1 MSRLKGWFLRVK
13 RAANP
18 KAFEAQMAEEM
29 RAHLEMEA
37 AAHRAAGE
45 DDLTARRAAAVDFG
59 PAEAYKEEIRDRRLS
74 RPFAEMRLDACQAL
88 RLMRRHPG
96 FSLAVIVTIGI
107 AIGLNTAI
115 FSAVNAILLQPVG
128 LPNGDRLVTVADIS
142 FHRTMRG
149 ELSWPDYLA
158 YRDRNQVFDGIEAG
172 LQESVSLGEND
183 LPTGQYNQMRVSTG
197 LFDLIQTPPILGR
210 SFNHADG
217 RPGAEPVVLISH
229 DLWQSRYGGADV
241 VGRVVRVGGLPTTII
256 GVMPEDFKFPT
267 DRDLWTPYVPEGV
280 LGQRSLRELTLFALL
295 KPGCTEAQ
303 ANQDLARINR
313 ELVAEF
319 PGEFDPKMIVLARNL
334 PAAYMRDASNR
345 TVLLFMAVGLVLAV
359 ACANVSNLTLS
370 RGLARQREISM
381 RAALGA
387 SRGRLVRQLLLES
400 VLLGLAGGV
409 LGLALAWLGTRGL
422 ELLAATGAEL
432 PYWVR
437 FEIDP
442 AVLLFLT
449 LVSLL
454 CSVLFGLLP
463 AWRATRVDLNAVLKI
478 GASPG
483 ATAREGRMVG
493 VLTVLQF
500 ALSVTLLSGAGMLWR
515 SSQELDDYNSM
526 VPAARI
532 LTGSIKLPNKPG
544 QTYVSAEARRRF
556 ATTLQTQLQALP
568 GATHASLAA
577 ELPGLGARRSP
588 IEIEGATAVPLDQ
601 APRLSFIVQTPQHL
615 ETIGVAL
622 QVGRSF
628 SPTDGRPGQE
638 VAIVTAAFSRRYW
651 PGESAIGKRFRF
663 LTGKRAVP
671 PGPWLEVIGECADFL
686 ENPTLPAPEPMAFV
700 PFEQSPVAQFF
711 ILLRTAGDPVGLAT
725 AARET
730 VQKLDPDVALVQLQP
745 LPEALAEL
753 RWSARTFGLIFL
765 IFAAAGLLTSAVGI
779 YATVA
784 CATTRRTREIGI
796 RMALGATAGQVVRL
810 ILSRGLLQMIVG
822 IALGLWVGWQFV
834 QLLRR
839 TGLLFQ
845 LPSSAFGWMLALA
858 LFTMA
863 IGFVACLLPAR
874 RATRVPPTEALRVE

>member
-1 MSRLKGWFLRVK
+1 MSRLKGWLLRVK

-29 RAHLEMEA
+29 RQHLEMEA

-45 DDLTARRAAAVDFG
+45 DDVTARRVAAVDFG
-59 PAEAYKEEIRDRRLS
+59 PAEAYKEEIRDRRLG
-74 RPFAEMRLDACQAL
+74 RPFAEMRQDARQAL

-115 FSAVNAILLQPVG
+115 FSAVNAIMLQPVG
-128 LPNGDRLVTVADIS
+128 LPNGERLVTVADIS
-142 FHRTMRG
+142 FHRTMRA
-149 ELSWPDYLA
+149 ELSCPDYLA
-158 YRDRNQVFDGIEAG
+158 YRDRNRVFDGIEAG

-183 LPTGQYNQMRVSTG
+183 LPTGQYNLMRVSPG
-197 LFDLIQTPPILGR
+197 LFDLIQTPPVLGR
-210 SFNHADG
+210 PFNPADG
-217 RPGAEPVVLISH
+217 QPGAEPVVLIGH
-229 DLWQSRYGGADV
+229 DLWQSRYSGANV
-241 VGRVVRVGGLPTTII
+241 VGRVVRVNGLPATII
-256 GVMPEDFKFPT
+256 GVMPADFKFPT
-267 DRDLWTPYVPEGV
+267 DRDLWTPYVPSGI

-295 KPGCTEAQ
+295 KPGVTEAL

-319 PGEFDPKMIVLARNL
+319 PGEFDPKMVVLARNL
-334 PAAYMRDASNR
+334 PAAYLRNVRPR
-345 TVLLFMAVGLVLAV
+345 TILLFIAVGLVLAV
-359 ACANVSNLTLS
+359 ACANVSNLMLS

-409 LGLALAWLGTRGL
+409 LGLALALLGTRGL

-437 FEIDP
+437 FKIDP

-449 LVSLL
+449 LVSLG
-454 CSVLFGLLP
+454 CSVVFGLLP

-478 GASPG
+478 GSSPG

-500 ALSVTLLSGAGMLWR
+500 ALSITLLSGAGMLWR
-515 SSQELDDYNSM
+515 GSQELDKYNPM

-544 QTYVSAEARRRF
+544 QTYTSAEARRRF
-556 ATTLQTQLQALP
+556 ASALQAQLQALP
-568 GATHASLAA
+568 GVTHASLAA
-577 ELPGLGARRSP
+577 ELPGMGARRGP
-588 IEIEGATAVPLDQ
+588 IEIEGTAAVPLDQ

-615 ETIGVAL
+615 ETIGLAL
-622 QVGRSF
+622 QAGRSF
-628 SPTDGRPGQE
+628 SATDGSRPGQE

-663 LTGKRAVP
+663 LTKNRPA
-671 PGPWLEVIGECADFL
+671 GPWLEVVGECADLF
-686 ENPTLPAPEPMAFV
+686 EDPTLLAPEPMAFV
-700 PFEQSPVAQFF
+700 PFDQSPVAQFY
-711 ILLRTAGDPVGLAT
+711 ILLRTAGDPASLAA

-745 LPEALAEL
+745 LPAAWEEL
-753 RWSARTFGLIFL
+753 RWSARTFGLVFL

-796 RMALGATAGQVVRL
+796 RMALGATARQVMRL

-845 LPSSAFGWMLALA
+845 LPSSAFLWMLALA
-858 LFTMA
+858 LFTLA
-863 IGFVACLLPAR
+863 IGFIACLLPAR